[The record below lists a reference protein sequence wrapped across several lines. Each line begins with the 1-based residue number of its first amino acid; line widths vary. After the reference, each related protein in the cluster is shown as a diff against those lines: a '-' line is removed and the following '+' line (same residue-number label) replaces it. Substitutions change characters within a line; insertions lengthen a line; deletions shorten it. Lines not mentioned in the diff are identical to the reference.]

1 MDIVKPLRHLSFDGD
16 IAQNWEEW
24 IQQMNLFITAKE
36 LDKKPDKVKVAVMLS
51 AMGPDGIARYNQF
64 TWANADDKDKF
75 DSVVQKFENELKGE
89 KRVVFNRYKFWEYTH
104 SEAQPFEDYLNSLKV
119 LASRCEFTEKDNM
132 IRDKIIFSTN
142 DTVLKE
148 RLL

>member
-1 MDIVKPLRHLSFDGD
+1 MDIVKAPSHLIFDGD

-24 IQQMNLFITAKE
+24 IQQMKLFITAKE
-36 LDKKPDKVKVAVMLS
+36 LDEKPDKVKVAVMLS

-89 KRVVFNRYKFWEYTH
+89 KRVVFNR
-104 SEAQPFEDYLNSLKV
+104 
-119 LASRCEFTEKDNM
+119 
-132 IRDKIIFSTN
+132 
-142 DTVLKE
+142 
-148 RLL
+148 